1 MPYPPACAHKVLIWY
16 EGNADP
22 EVWDMPPG
30 HRMWTQP
37 EPDARVE
44 RIEVWDSP
52 EYNADLREPRHQDT
66 WIHGRPVISEEVA
79 P

>member
-1 MPYPPACAHKVLIWY
+1 
-16 EGNADP
+16 
-22 EVWDMPPG
+22 
-30 HRMWTQP
+30 MWTQP